1 MRKCFTQA
9 GFVKKGYLRNAW
21 ENTDGTI
28 TDSILYGAI
37 KDDLTLGRTT
47 PIKMNDV
54 PF

>member
-1 MRKCFTQA
+1 MKE
-9 GFVKKGYLRNAW
+9 GYLRNAW

-28 TDSILYGAI
+28 TDSILYVAI
-37 KDDLTLGRTT
+37 KEDWTLGRTT